1 MSDQHHLNAGTILQR
16 NALLFKQRNA
26 LYKDNFRMVGKV
38 MRALFPDGPPKLET
52 EDDYNRWHLF
62 ELAIVKLTRYTV
74 HYNEGGHEDSINDL
88 TVYMSMV
95 AALDKEQAMARMSQ
109 ENGQSLA
116 ETDGDQQGIIRVE

>member
-109 ENGQSLA
+109 ESGQSLA
-116 ETDGDQQGIIRVE
+116 ETDGDQQGIIQVE